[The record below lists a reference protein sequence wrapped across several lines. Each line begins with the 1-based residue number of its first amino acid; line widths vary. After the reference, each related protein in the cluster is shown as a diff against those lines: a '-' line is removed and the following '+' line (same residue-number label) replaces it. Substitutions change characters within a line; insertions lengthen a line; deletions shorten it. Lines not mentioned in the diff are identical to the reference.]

1 MTANL
6 IIMENRKKLLVPS
19 DELKFKKEEQYIMRK
34 KDDKN
39 RGVSY
44 NKCEDISLG
53 IYMSEKN
60 NFLYDVSMSYVNAG
74 WQERYC
80 ALVKYLDAYL
90 KENCGEFFA
99 DLQLYQTG
107 PMNYVVVAVYYDV
120 PGVGEALPKI
130 LGFVNSI
137 SPRTNTSFP

>member
-1 MTANL
+1 
-6 IIMENRKKLLVPS
+6 
-19 DELKFKKEEQYIMRK
+19 
-34 KDDKN
+34 
-39 RGVSY
+39 
-44 NKCEDISLG
+44 
-53 IYMSEKN
+53 MSEKN

-120 PGVGEALPKI
+120 PGVGEDKRQTPCKEETRVGERGA
-130 LGFVNSI
+130 GESG
-137 SPRTNTSFP
+137 RTTIPSQQQMQELVIIIME